1 MAGKLNSW
9 SVERAHHSGARV
21 LLGDGDGLYLRKQTR
36 DGASWT
42 LRYRF
47 GGRDRWITL
56 GNYPDM
62 SLAEA
67 RIEARQARV
76 QVDKQQDPIAL
87 RRAVQ
92 AEQRQRISFEQLCE
106 DW

>member
-36 DGASWT
+36 DGAFWT

-47 GGRDRWITL
+47 AGRDRW
-56 GNYPDM
+56 M
-62 SLAEA
+62 
-67 RIEARQARV
+67 R
-76 QVDKQQDPIAL
+76 
-87 RRAVQ
+87 
-92 AEQRQRISFEQLCE
+92 
-106 DW
+106 